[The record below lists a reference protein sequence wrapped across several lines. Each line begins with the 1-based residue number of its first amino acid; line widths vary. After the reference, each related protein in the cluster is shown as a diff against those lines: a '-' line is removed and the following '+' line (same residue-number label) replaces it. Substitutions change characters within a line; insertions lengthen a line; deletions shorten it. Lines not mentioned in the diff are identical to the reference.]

1 VTTPN
6 ILRSVW
12 AVFVLLFV
20 SLAWGASYKLLYT
33 FATADEAPSGLVF
46 DGAGNL
52 YGTTYNGGAFNFG
65 SVFELSPSAG
75 GWTRTDL
82 YSFTDGTDGA
92 LPSPYQSLVFDTAGN
107 LYGTTTE
114 NTRGVGEVFK
124 LSPNGGT
131 WTLSVLKI
139 FKAGAPYGALVFDAS
154 GNLYGTISN
163 ASGTVFEMSP
173 ASGGSWNYR
182 ILHTF
187 KRFTRDGADPF
198 AALAFDS
205 SGNLYGTTRDGGD
218 ASNCGALGC
227 GTVFKFTP
235 ASGGTW
241 HYRVIYRFKGGTDG
255 KLPYAGVVSDSAG
268 NLYGTTSEGGNEGC
282 TIGSG
287 GCGIVFELSPNSNG
301 TYRETRIHLFTG
313 PSKDGGAP
321 NGGLILDH
329 AGNLFGTTPFGGSL
343 ADGTVYKLTPTA
355 GRWKETVLYN
365 FGDNGDGG
373 QPDAGL
379 ISDSSG
385 NLYGTTTI
393 APTAF
398 EVTP

>member
-1 VTTPN
+1 MTTPN

-33 FATADEAPSGLVF
+33 FSTADEAPSGLVF

-82 YSFTDGTDGA
+82 YSFTGGADGA
-92 LPSPYQSLVFDTAGN
+92 LPSSFQSLVFDTAGN

-114 NTRGVGEVFK
+114 NTRGASEVFK

-139 FKAGAPYGALVFDAS
+139 FKAGAPQGALVFDAS

-163 ASGTVFEMSP
+163 AGGTVFEMSP

-187 KRFTRDGADPF
+187 KPNTRDGADPLG
-198 AALAFDS
+198 ALAFDS
-205 SGNLYGTTRDGGD
+205 SGNLYGTTLYGGD
-218 ASNCGALGC
+218 ASGCGLQGC

-268 NLYGTTSEGGNEGC
+268 NLYGTTSEGG
-282 TIGSG
+282 TKDAQMTDVAS
-287 GCGIVFELSPNSNG
+287 FLSSLRIRMALTEKPES
-301 TYRETRIHLFTG
+301 TYLPIPRRMGLNLWEESFSIIQAIFLG
-313 PSKDGGAP
+313 PPLSV
-321 NGGLILDH
+321 DH
-329 AGNLFGTTPFGGSL
+329 QL
-343 ADGTVYKLTPTA
+343 
-355 GRWKETVLYN
+355 
-365 FGDNGDGG
+365 
-373 QPDAGL
+373 AGL
-379 ISDSSG
+379 CIS
-385 NLYGTTTI
+385 
-393 APTAF
+393 
-398 EVTP
+398 

>member
-1 VTTPN
+1 MTTPN

-20 SLAWGASYKLLYT
+20 SLSWGASYKLLYT
-33 FATADEAPSGLVF
+33 FSTADEAPSGLVF

-82 YSFTDGTDGA
+82 YSFTGGADGA
-92 LPSPYQSLVFDTAGN
+92 LPSSFQSLVFDTAGN

-114 NTRGVGEVFK
+114 NTRGASEVFK

-139 FKAGAPYGALVFDAS
+139 FKAGAPQGALVFDAS

-163 ASGTVFEMSP
+163 AGGTVFEMSP

-187 KRFTRDGADPF
+187 KPNTRDGADPLG
-198 AALAFDS
+198 ALAFDS
-205 SGNLYGTTRDGGD
+205 SGNLYGTTLYGGD
-218 ASNCGALGC
+218 ASGCGLQGC

-282 TIGSG
+282 TND

-301 TYRETRIHLFTG
+301 TYGETRIHVFTDS
-313 PSKDGGAP
+313 SKDGAEPG
-321 NGGLILDH
+321 GGLILDH

-343 ADGTVYKLTPTA
+343 TDGTVYKLTPTA

-373 QPDAGL
+373 EPEAGL

-385 NLYGTTTI
+385 NLYGTTSV